1 MGMIRILII
10 SLALSTALFFS
21 AEATSQIKIGL
32 ALPLS
37 YDEQGKPK
45 NPVGEQ
51 MLKGITDALREHE
64 SADTTALI
72 SLVVEDTK
80 RDPETALE
88 VINRFGSDKKM
99 IGVIG
104 PVFSSELSVT
114 AGAGNFHKMPVVS
127 PTATVNFAAKENPYL
142 FQLNP
147 TYDVR
152 GRLMSKYAH
161 RELGM
166 RRFIMLTED
175 AYGKEY
181 ADAFQSE
188 AKTNEDSVLLVV
200 TYKRDDWDLA
210 DEIGT
215 IRKFLEDND
224 RFVDFTG
231 LQENEQAEMLMKA
244 GLGKTAIDTLS
255 RGKYLVSIYWL
266 FEDGLAKSLMAG
278 GLRTVGYD
286 PKVFNVVFGLAD
298 AIYIPVSQPSEIE
311 KISFELYKSRIGL
324 PVLGTSDWNSDAL
337 KQASAYIE
345 KLWIESDFVL
355 REDFKDKSAPIRPE
369 DRRNYFFGYGTAK
382 LLFDLISSGNNTRE
396 TLNNALEKISGRQ
409 LPYNG
414 LTIKDRTNSSLN
426 VLKFEKGKTTVAPYS
441 Y

>member
-1 MGMIRILII
+1 MGMIRKRII
-10 SLALSTALFFS
+10 FFAFSVALFLNG
-21 AEATSQIKIGL
+21 EATSQVKIGL
-32 ALPLS
+32 ALPLA
-37 YDEQGKPK
+37 YDEQGKSG

-64 SADTTALI
+64 TVDTSALI

-80 RDPETALE
+80 RVPETALE
-88 VINRFGSDKKM
+88 VINKFGSDRSI

-114 AGAGNFHKMPVVS
+114 AGAGNFHKMPVIS

-147 TYDVR
+147 TYDIR
-152 GRLMSKYAH
+152 GKLIARYAH

-166 RRFIMLTED
+166 RRFIILAED

-181 ADAFQSE
+181 ANAFQSE
-188 AKTNEDSVLLVV
+188 ANINEDSILLVV

-210 DEIGT
+210 DEVGSV
-215 IRKFLEDND
+215 RKFLEDHD
-224 RFVDFTG
+224 RFVDFSG
-231 LQENEQAEMLMKA
+231 LQDEQTEMLMKA
-244 GLGKTAIDTLS
+244 GLSKSAIDTLS
-255 RGKYLVSIYWL
+255 QGRYLVSVYRL
-266 FEDGLAKSLMAG
+266 FGDGLANSLMAG

-311 KISFELYKSRIGL
+311 KISFELYKSRLGL
-324 PVLGTSDWNSDAL
+324 PVLGTSDWNTDAL
-337 KQASAYIE
+337 KQASGYIE
-345 KLWIESDFVL
+345 HLWIESDFVL
-355 REDFKDKSAPIRPE
+355 GEKFTDKAALIKPE
-369 DRRNYFFGYGTAK
+369 GRRNYFFGYGTAK
-382 LLFDLISSGNNTRE
+382 LLFELIAAGNNTRE
-396 TLNNALEKISGRQ
+396 TLNNALENITGKQ

-414 LTIKDRTNSSLN
+414 LTVKDRTNSSLN
-426 VLKFEKGKTTVAPYS
+426 VLKLEKGNAGVSGYS

>member
-1 MGMIRILII
+1 MIRSLAI
-10 SLALSTALFFS
+10 SLALSATLFFS
-21 AEATSQIKIGL
+21 AEALSQIKIGL

-37 YDEQGKPK
+37 YDEQGKPN

-51 MLKGITDALREHE
+51 MLKGITDELREHE
-64 SADTTALI
+64 SSDTSSLI

-114 AGAGNFHKMPVVS
+114 AGAGNFHKMPVIS
-127 PTATVNFAAKENPYL
+127 PTATVNFAAKENQFL

-152 GRLMSKYAH
+152 GKLMSKYAH
-161 RELGM
+161 RELVM
-166 RRFIMLTED
+166 NRFIIFAED
-175 AYGKEY
+175 TYGKEY
-181 ADAFQSE
+181 AGAFQSE
-188 AKTNEDSVLLVV
+188 TISNGDSVLLVV
-200 TYKRDDWDLA
+200 YYKRDDWDLG
-210 DEIGT
+210 DEAGT

-231 LQENEQAEMLMKA
+231 LQNEQAEMLMKA
-244 GLGKTAIDTLS
+244 GLSKNAIDTLS
-255 RGKYLVSIYWL
+255 RGKYLVSIYRL

-298 AIYIPVSQPSEIE
+298 AIYIPVSQPTEIE
-311 KISFELYKSRIGL
+311 KISFELYKSRLGL
-324 PVLGTSDWNSDAL
+324 PVLGTSDWNTDAL
-337 KQASAYIE
+337 NQASAYIE
-345 KLWIESDFVL
+345 QLWIESDFVIG
-355 REDFKDKSAPIRPE
+355 DKFKDKAALIRPE

-382 LLFDLISSGNNTRE
+382 LLFELISSGNNTRE
-396 TLNNALEKISGRQ
+396 TLNNALEKISGKQ

-426 VLKFEKGKTTVAPYS
+426 VLKFEKGKTTVVSYS